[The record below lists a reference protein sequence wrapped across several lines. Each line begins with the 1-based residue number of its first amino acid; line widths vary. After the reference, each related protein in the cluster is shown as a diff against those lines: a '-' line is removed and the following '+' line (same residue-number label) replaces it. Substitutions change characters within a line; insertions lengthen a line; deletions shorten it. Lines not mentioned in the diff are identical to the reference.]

1 MNNKRLARGSQSQ
14 KSLWPVFFPYP
25 SSWLKSFALALWM
38 NIVLMIAGFWG
49 VIFGIAL
56 SSILNRPEL
65 LLCFLGLAL
74 LAAFLM
80 FSYIHHLL
88 WGKSLQKWPCWLP
101 SPKSLRSG
109 FFASIVVSLAI
120 VIGIICVLPFHN
132 FEIHSQTAIE
142 YEAKWFGAIWLITA
156 AYLYQV
162 KYIVQRR
169 FASKPKT
176 ALNR

>member
-1 MNNKRLARGSQSQ
+1 MKNEQQVRGSQSK

-38 NIVLMIAGFWG
+38 NVVLMIAGFWG

-80 FSYIHHLL
+80 FSYLHHFL
-88 WGKSLQKWPCWLP
+88 WGNSPKKWPHWLP
-101 SPKSLRSG
+101 SPKSLKSG

-120 VIGIICVLPFHN
+120 VVGIICVLPFHN

-162 KYIVQRR
+162 KYVMRRR
-169 FASKPKT
+169 FASKSKT